1 MNKIHFL
8 TIETDIHSGYES
20 KLLHSCNLKGIPMN
34 VYGKGTKWE
43 GFITKFKILKDI
55 LPTIDSELIC
65 LTDSRD
71 VLYMADSDK
80 IYTTFLTH
88 FNKHSLVFNGETNCY
103 PNPDFASLHP
113 HPERKYKFL
122 NSGCVIGSK
131 AILEDVIDEC
141 LRIWDA
147 DGVND
152 DQYILQKIM
161 FTKKYPITL
170 DYDCK
175 IFQCIWD
182 EDWGRSNNFDLMYR
196 KNTIYNRLTDTY
208 PLIYHAPGPT
218 TTLSQVWKILNG
230 RYYKPNKNNFW

>member
-20 KLLHSCNLKGIPMN
+20 KLLHSCNLKNIQMN
-34 VYGKGTKWE
+34 VYGKGVQWE
-43 GFITKFKILKDI
+43 GFISKFKILKDI

-71 VLYMADSDK
+71 VLYMADGDK
-80 IYTTFLTH
+80 IYTT
-88 FNKHSLVFNGETNCY
+88 
-103 PNPDFASLHP
+103 
-113 HPERKYKFL
+113 
-122 NSGCVIGSK
+122 
-131 AILEDVIDEC
+131 
-141 LRIWDA
+141 
-147 DGVND
+147 
-152 DQYILQKIM
+152 
-161 FTKKYPITL
+161 KYPITL

-230 RYYKPNKNNFW
+230 RYYKPNQNNFW